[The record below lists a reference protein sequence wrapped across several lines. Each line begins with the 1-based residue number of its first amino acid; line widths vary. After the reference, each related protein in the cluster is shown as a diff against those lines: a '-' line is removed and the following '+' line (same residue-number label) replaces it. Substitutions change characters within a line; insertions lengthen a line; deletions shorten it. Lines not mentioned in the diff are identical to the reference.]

1 MLDACHN
8 PGNAD
13 SSNERNLTM
22 ARFTKTDMTFKQWME
37 QVDFWCNRDHG
48 LSVNDLPDCCFSD
61 WYDDD
66 VSPRTACK
74 RAIKAAK
81 DE

>member
-1 MLDACHN
+1 MAT
-8 PGNAD
+8 
-13 SSNERNLTM
+13 RTM
-22 ARFTKTDMTFKQWME
+22 MTFEQWME

-48 LSVNDLPDCCFSD
+48 LSVHDLPDCCFRD
-61 WYDDD
+61 WYDGG